1 MKGKALKKL
10 ITLGLFIAFVSTFTS
25 CNRGYGCPNNFSIGD
40 NTITKV
46 VKVVKN
52 VAPVATAILK

>member
-10 ITLGLFIAFVSTFTS
+10 ITLGLFIAFVSTFSS

-40 NTITKV
+40 TITKV
-46 VKVVKN
+46 VKNAATTAIEAVVK
-52 VAPVATAILK
+52 